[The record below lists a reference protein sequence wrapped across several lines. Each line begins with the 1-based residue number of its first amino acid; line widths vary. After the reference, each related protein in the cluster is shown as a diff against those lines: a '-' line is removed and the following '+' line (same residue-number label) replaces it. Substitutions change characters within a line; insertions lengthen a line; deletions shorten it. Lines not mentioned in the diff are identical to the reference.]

1 MMASVRPIGET
12 LYARHAHELTPSA
25 PSFGDWS
32 QGRRRERRIKMNSH
46 KVSLVFAAAIVLI
59 APLAVSAGGG
69 YEQARIYSRS
79 PKSLHVE
86 GFVNKDN
93 KVKDFHIVN
102 KKIEAGYTTF
112 NGKAIKGMKT
122 NQCFLDAPIQQPKAV
137 RFGHVNYSET
147 PDGYNQA
154 MAWLSITNDGTG
166 EGSVEV
172 RSMEIWGKDQNGR
185 VFPVSDDL
193 FCKKDDC
200 QESNLVWGSM
210 LQDKAYWSNPE
221 AWALRCPSGD
231 TNVEACGNNPVNP
244 LIFDLQWNKPANG
257 LFAIPTVV
265 FPTSR
270 YPDQVFHP
278 WLAVWDDEPDS
289 RRPNAEPG
297 VQYAVRVIVKV
308 NGAAR
313 LQAGLD
319 YWAPPGTAPY
329 CEPSH
334 QHSERCEGAVS
345 NWQCE
350 SGGWVSVIAGPP
362 GIFRP

>member
-1 MMASVRPIGET
+1 MNTNPIPVILTALMAFI
-12 LYARHAHELTPSA
+12 
-25 PSFGDWS
+25 
-32 QGRRRERRIKMNSH
+32 
-46 KVSLVFAAAIVLI
+46 
-59 APLAVSAGGG
+59 PLAASAGEG

-79 PKSLHVE
+79 PNSLYVE

-93 KVKDFHIVN
+93 VVKDFN
-102 KKIEAGYTTF
+102 LRKKKLDTGYTT
-112 NGKAIKGMKT
+112 IKYVGAKDVAT
-122 NQCFLDAPIQQPKAV
+122 NQCFLNAPPQQPKES
-137 RFGHVNYSET
+137 RFGHVNYSAT
-147 PDGYNQA
+147 PDGYNQV
-154 MAWLSITNDGTG
+154 MAWLAVTNDGIG
-166 EGSVEV
+166 DGSVEV

-185 VFPVSDDL
+185 VFSVSDDL

-200 QESNLVWGSM
+200 RLSNLVWGSM
-210 LQDKAYWSNPE
+210 LQDKAYWSNPD
-221 AWALRCPSGD
+221 AWSLRCASGD
-231 TNVEACGNNPVNP
+231 TDLESCGNNPVNP
-244 LIFDLQWNKPANG
+244 LIFELAWNQPAHG

-278 WLAVWDDEPDS
+278 WLAAWNDNPSS

-297 VQYAVRVIVKV
+297 VQYAVRVIAKI
-308 NGAAR
+308 NGSAR

-329 CEPSH
+329 CDPL
-334 QHSERCEGAVS
+334 QRHSENCEGAVS

-350 SGGWVSVIAGPP
+350 SNRWVSVIAGAP

>member
-1 MMASVRPIGET
+1 
-12 LYARHAHELTPSA
+12 
-25 PSFGDWS
+25 
-32 QGRRRERRIKMNSH
+32 MNSH

-270 YPDQVFHP
+270 
-278 WLAVWDDEPDS
+278 
-289 RRPNAEPG
+289 
-297 VQYAVRVIVKV
+297 
-308 NGAAR
+308 
-313 LQAGLD
+313 
-319 YWAPPGTAPY
+319 
-329 CEPSH
+329 
-334 QHSERCEGAVS
+334 
-345 NWQCE
+345 
-350 SGGWVSVIAGPP
+350 
-362 GIFRP
+362 